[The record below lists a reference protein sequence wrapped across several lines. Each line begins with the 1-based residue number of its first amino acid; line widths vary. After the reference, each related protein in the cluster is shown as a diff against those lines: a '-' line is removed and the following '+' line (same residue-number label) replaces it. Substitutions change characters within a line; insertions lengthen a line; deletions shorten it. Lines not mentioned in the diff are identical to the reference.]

1 MNSGETGVLRM
12 NANNWSAAEI
22 WSVAAE
28 RLKRKNELLYRQWF
42 QNMTPLRLEEGTLTL
57 GVSDDFFASI
67 ILDEYDDLM
76 IDALQRIAGC
86 DFSYQLEPGHTPAP
100 ATPAA
105 AAPEA
110 PAASE
115 TASAAPARLACEKL
129 APRPGPQN
137 CLAEHTFE
145 NFIVGAENRYA
156 FAAAKTAA
164 EEPGVYNPL
173 YLYGASG
180 LGKTHLLQAVTAEVH
195 KRNPSMI
202 VRYTTCDELL
212 NDFYNLL
219 QQHKSLSEFRSSVRG
234 VDVLLVDDIHSLAKK
249 TQMQEE
255 FFNLFNTLYSQHKQI
270 ILTSDRQPCEISDI
284 DKRLESRF
292 ESGMTAEVG
301 PPEYEARLAILRMW
315 RNDILSKTPLG
326 DEFLEFL
333 AANISSNVRRLKGA
347 FIRLASYASFSG
359 NDKLTIEQAEELLHS
374 QLAQESASR
383 DISIES
389 IQRAVAGHFGITLT
403 DILGEKRTRTV
414 AEPRMIAMYLCRE
427 LTSNSSTEIGTA
439 FGRNHATIL
448 HAEKKVPRL
457 CSENELIRH
466 SITQLKRQLRL
477 G

>member
-1 MNSGETGVLRM
+1 M
-12 NANNWSAAEI
+12 NATTLSAADV
-22 WSVAAE
+22 WTVAAD
-28 RLKRKNELLYRQWF
+28 RLKQKNELLYRQWF
-42 QNMTPLRLEEGTLTL
+42 QNMTPLRLEEDTLTL

-67 ILDEYDDLM
+67 ITDEYDDLM
-76 IDALQRIAGC
+76 TEALQGIAQG
-86 DFSYQLEPGHTPAP
+86 DFHYQLEPGHVPAP
-100 ATPAA
+100 APAPAPAPTAA
-105 AAPEA
+105 AVPER
-110 PAASE
+110 
-115 TASAAPARLACEKL
+115 PARPAREKL
-129 APRPGPQN
+129 IPRPGPQN

-180 LGKTHLLQAVTAEVH
+180 VGKTHLLQAVTAEVH
-195 KRNPSMI
+195 KRNPAMV
-202 VRYTTCDELL
+202 VRYATCDELL

-219 QQHKSLSEFRSSVRG
+219 QQHKSLSEFRSSVRD

-255 FFNLFNTLYSQHKQI
+255 FFNLFNTLYGQHKQI

-301 PPEYEARLAILRMW
+301 APEYEARLAILRMW
-315 RNDILSKTPLG
+315 RNDILSKAPLG

-374 QLAQESASR
+374 QLAQESAAR

-389 IQRAVAGHFGITLT
+389 IQRTVAGHFGITLS

-427 LTSNSSTEIGTA
+427 LTSNSSTEIGAA

-448 HAEKKVPRL
+448 HAEKKVPQL
-457 CSENELIRH
+457 CSENEIIRR
-466 SITQLKRQLRL
+466 SITQLKRQLQR

>member
-1 MNSGETGVLRM
+1 M

-22 WSVAAE
+22 WTVAAD
-28 RLKRKNELLYRQWF
+28 RLKQKNELLYRQWF
-42 QNMTPLRLEEGTLTL
+42 QNMTPLRLEENTLTL

-67 ILDEYDDLM
+67 IADEYDDLM
-76 IDALQRIAGC
+76 VDALQGVGGS
-86 DFSYQLEPGHTPAP
+86 DFSYRLEPGHAPVPAP
-100 ATPAA
+100 ARVPAT
-105 AAPEA
+105 
-110 PAASE
+110 AASPE
-115 TASAAPARLACEKL
+115 RPARPAREKL
-129 APRPGPQN
+129 IPRPGPQN

-180 LGKTHLLQAVTAEVH
+180 VGKTHLLQAVTAEVH

-202 VRYTTCDELL
+202 VRYATCDELL

-219 QQHKSLSEFRSSVRG
+219 QQHKSLSEFRSSVRD

-301 PPEYEARLAILRMW
+301 APEYEARLAILRMW
-315 RNDILSKTPLG
+315 RNDILSKAPLG

-374 QLAQESASR
+374 QLAQECAAR

-389 IQRAVAGHFGITLT
+389 IQRTVAGHFGITLT

-427 LTSNSSTEIGTA
+427 LTSNSSTEIGAA

-448 HAEKKVPRL
+448 HAEKKVPQL
-457 CSENELIRH
+457 CSENEIIRR
-466 SITQLKRQLRL
+466 SITQLKRQLQH

>member
-1 MNSGETGVLRM
+1 M

-22 WSVAAE
+22 WTVAAD
-28 RLKRKNELLYRQWF
+28 RLKQKNELLYRQWF
-42 QNMTPLRLEEGTLTL
+42 QNMTPLRLEENTLTL

-67 ILDEYDDLM
+67 IRNEYDDLM
-76 IDALQRIAGC
+76 IEALQEIAGSS
-86 DFSYQLEPGHTPAP
+86 FAYRMEPGHSPAP
-100 ATPAA
+100 AP
-105 AAPEA
+105 A
-110 PAASE
+110 PAAQE
-115 TASAAPARLACEKL
+115 ALPAEPTAAPAEQTAAPAAPARPVREKL
-129 APRPGPQN
+129 IPRPGPQN

-156 FAAAKTAA
+156 FAAARTAA

-180 LGKTHLLQAVTAEVH
+180 VGKTHL
-195 KRNPSMI
+195 
-202 VRYTTCDELL
+202 
-212 NDFYNLL
+212 DFYNLL

-301 PPEYEARLAILRMW
+301 APEYEARLAILRMW
-315 RNDILSKTPLG
+315 RSDILSKAPLG

-359 NDKLTIEQAEELLHS
+359 NDKLTLEQAEELLHS
-374 QLAQESASR
+374 QLAQESAAR

-403 DILGEKRTRTV
+403 DILGEKRTRTI
-414 AEPRMIAMYLCRE
+414 AEPRMIAMFLCRE
-427 LTSNSSTEIGTA
+427 LTSNSSTEIGEA

-448 HAEKKVPRL
+448 HAEKKVPQL
-457 CSENELIRH
+457 CSENEIIRR
-466 SITQLKRQLRL
+466 SITQLKRQLQR